1 MSKDRPAHSPTGE
14 SCLGY
19 VEGVRDEE
27 NRQEIAE
34 LLQEFRTTREQLRV
48 AKAEY
53 IKRFHELT
61 ARLLLQTRTWRS
73 LRIHKRRLAIEISSL
88 LRHQQSPSESFWRDR
103 DVSHALSEWPRLA
116 GCCGT
121 RTLAEWVPQLLLKR
135 RVSYEELVD

>member
-1 MSKDRPAHSPTGE
+1 M
-14 SCLGY
+14 
-19 VEGVRDEE
+19 RDEE

-34 LLQEFRTTREQLRV
+34 LLREFRTTREQLRV

-88 LRHQQSPSESFWRDR
+88 QRQCNEMFEEFVKLETQRNEKQQDFTRL
-103 DVSHALSEWPRLA
+103 LSETPASEGAVRV
-116 GCCGT
+116 
-121 RTLAEWVPQLLLKR
+121 EILKK
-135 RVSYEELVD
+135 VN